1 MLKFV
6 NAGFNYETINTTKM
20 KLIVLTGHYSK
31 FTFIK
36 RALAVII
43 ATVVVQA
50 CKKNDE
56 RNNSVDCSG
65 NTKSFATNVKPI
77 MQTSCAFDADCH
89 GSGSTSGPGPLLTYT
104 EIFNA
109 RSVIRS
115 AVVSGEMPKA
125 ATLTSV
131 EKNAIAC
138 WIDNGAPNN

>member
-1 MLKFV
+1 
-6 NAGFNYETINTTKM
+6 M
-20 KLIVLTGHYSK
+20 KLIVFRGHYLK
-31 FTFIK
+31 LTFIK
-36 RALAVII
+36 GALSVII
-43 ATVVVQA
+43 AVCVLQA

-56 RNNSVDCSG
+56 SKNSFDCSG
-65 NTKSFATNVKPI
+65 NTKSFAANITPI
-77 MQTSCAFDADCH
+77 VQTSCAFDADCH
-89 GSGSTSGPGPLLTYT
+89 GSGSTSGPGPLLTYM

-115 AVVSGEMPKA
+115 AVISGGMPKG